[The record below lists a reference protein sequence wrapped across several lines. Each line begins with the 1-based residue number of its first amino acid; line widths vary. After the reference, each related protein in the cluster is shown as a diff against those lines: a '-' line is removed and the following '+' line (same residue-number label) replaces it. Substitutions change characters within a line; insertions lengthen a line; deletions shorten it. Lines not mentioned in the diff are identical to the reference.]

1 MAKAR
6 RNAYYWTWFYALRGV
21 VPALAHAV
29 VRGQQLVPR
38 TGPFL
43 LVANHLSMADPV
55 ALIAYVPRHVHWI
68 TKAEAFEQWPLNL
81 ILPPGDPI
89 IINRGRA
96 DRQAL
101 RQAEEYL
108 RNGEP
113 VGIFAEGRRARGG
126 EAQEARAGVVFLAQR
141 SDAPILPVAISG
153 TEKLFPG
160 RFPWYQRAKIEITF
174 GEPFRLSELG
184 EVTRANRDRV
194 AQRVMGRVAALLP
207 PAYRGVYAELPASL
221 DGEVAASPTGEGPT
235 AVPDRPGAP
244 AEPQQDAAPGDP
256 ETSSATQSG

>member
-1 MAKAR
+1 MRSSKSDMPKAR
-6 RNAYYWTWFYALRGV
+6 LNPYYWGWHYVLRGI
-21 VPALAHAV
+21 VPALAHARV
-29 VRGQQLVPR
+29 SGRQLVPR
-38 TGPFL
+38 SGPFL

-55 ALIAYVPRHVHWI
+55 ALIAYIPRHVHWI
-68 TKAEAFEQWPLNL
+68 TKVEVFEQWPLSI

-89 IINRGRA
+89 KINRARA

-113 VGIFAEGRRARGG
+113 VGIFAEGTRARGG

-141 SDAPILPVAISG
+141 TDVPILPVAISG
-153 TEKLFPG
+153 TEKLLPN

-184 EVTRANRDRV
+184 EVTRANRDRI

-207 PAYRGVYAELPASL
+207 PAYRGVYAEALVAPAAPSAAPPGPPDTSVAQDDAGEPGADSIAL
-221 DGEVAASPTGEGPT
+221 DG
-235 AVPDRPGAP
+235 
-244 AEPQQDAAPGDP
+244 
-256 ETSSATQSG
+256 